1 LTIKES
7 DEFYEMYSKLKAHPM
22 SQVEELEDL
31 AINYETNLKLLGII
45 GLKNQ
50 LQQGAPEFI

>member
-1 LTIKES
+1 
-7 DEFYEMYSKLKAHPM
+7 M